1 MKRFATALGTGLLR
15 LLVALR
21 ARALTCWGRWRLFR
35 GDAAGASKT
44 LESAADVCPGAFGPL
59 VHLARACLRQN
70 DLFRARRALARAR
83 EASPDR
89 FAREAETWV
98 RLEGYDVAALTDVPA
113 APGRG
118 GNGPASRPAS
128 RPVEAPAEPR
138 TAVLR
143 ERSHAPAGLPF
154 GDCRDLDEYSR
165 FRAMPA
171 ISKAEIDAMDWDGLA
186 EDLQDG

>member
-1 MKRFATALGTGLLR
+1 MKRFATALGTGALR
-15 LLVALR
+15 LLLGLR
-21 ARALTCWGRWRLFR
+21 ARVLTCWGRWRLFR

-98 RLEGYDVAALTDVPA
+98 RLEGYDVAALTDVKP
-113 APGRG
+113 APG
-118 GNGPASRPAS
+118 PTSRPAA
-128 RPVEAPAEPR
+128 RPQEAPAER
-138 TAVLR
+138 STAVLR
-143 ERSHAPAGLPF
+143 ERRHATPTGLPF

-165 FRAMPA
+165 FCAMPA
-171 ISKAEIDAMDWDGLA
+171 ISKAEIEAMDWEGLA

>member
-1 MKRFATALGTGLLR
+1 MKRFAAALGMGTFR
-15 LLVALR
+15 LLVGVR
-21 ARALTCWGRWRLFR
+21 SRALTFWGRWRLFR
-35 GDAAGASKT
+35 GDAVGATKT

-83 EASPDR
+83 EASPVR

-98 RLEGYDVAALTDVPA
+98 RLEGYDVATLTDVQG
-113 APGRG
+113 APRG
-118 GNGPASRPAS
+118 EPRTVSRPA
-128 RPVEAPAEPR
+128 EAPAER
-138 TAVLR
+138 RMAVLH
-143 ERSHAPAGLPF
+143 ERRHGPTAGLPY

-165 FRAMPA
+165 FCAMPA
-171 ISKAEIDAMDWDGLA
+171 ISKAEIEAMDWDGLA